1 MATVSKGQTFGATE
15 TITNTKLHTLVD
27 DATVT
32 GIVNADVSAGAAIA
46 ASKLDLTSSG
56 YLTTGENFTITGV
69 YTYSTAPVFSV
80 VPNLPAD
87 TIDAIT
93 EIKSTLKSGADATLI
108 TGTKGTTN
116 YTSKWN
122 ADGDLVDGY
131 EVLDEDAMGSDSATK
146 LATQQSIKKYV
157 DDNSGLSNVVAST
170 PRELR
175 ASADTEESVGSSQ
188 TWEKAKEFTIS
199 RAGTYHTSYYNKSGN
214 SSSVYTRIRKNGA
227 VYGTERTH
235 TGTVYAEYTQDLAFV
250 VGDTCELWGKDSP
263 ENVCYV
269 KEFRLYTQNEYVST
283 ISD

>member
-1 MATVSKGQTFGATE
+1 LTSVPSGAGV
-15 TITNTKLHTLVD
+15 LP
-27 DATVT
+27 DANSNGKCKADAADTTPQYLDSLIDT
-32 GIVNADVSAGAAIA
+32 GMFQISAGDLLQLADSLTYAGNWVNLGSVTTVDINGGTIDGVTVGTIDINGGTMDGVKIGGTTATGEIIINNASDAADG
-46 ASKLDLTSSG
+46 LGVQGSSG
-56 YLTTGENFTITGV
+56 QY
-69 YTYSTAPVFSV
+69 
-80 VPNLPAD
+80 
-87 TIDAIT
+87 
-93 EIKSTLKSGADATLI
+93 LKSNGAGVNPSWATP
-108 TGTKGTTN
+108 
-116 YTSKWN
+116 S
-122 ADGDLVDGY
+122 
-131 EVLDEDAMGSDSATK
+131 
-146 LATQQSIKKYV
+146 
-157 DDNSGLSNVVAST
+157 SGLSNVVAST

-175 ASADTEESVGSSQ
+175 ASADTEESVGSPW

-199 RAGTYHTSYYNKSGN
+199 RAGTYHTSYYNKSGH

>member
-1 MATVSKGQTFGATE
+1 MATVTRGTTYGSTE
-15 TITNTKLHTLVD
+15 TITNAKLHLLVD
-27 DATVT
+27 AATVT
-32 GIVNADVSAGAAIA
+32 GIVNADVSAGANIDS
-46 ASKLDLTSSG
+46 SKINLASSG
-56 YLTTGENFTITGV
+56 YLTTGANFTITGV
-69 YTYSTAPVFSV
+69 YTYSTAPV
-80 VPNLPAD
+80 LPAD

-93 EIKSTLKSGADATLI
+93 EIKSTLKSGADVTLV